1 MSRGR
6 MIQGV
11 SRNCVLVGAQEQNMK
26 MRFHTTISRLPII
39 AARCSEVLLLS
50 SKFGFSRNL
59 GLFFMIR
66 FTSKTSFHRI
76 ALRKRTCTGRSTLVV
91 KFSTSPRKDT
101 LGKSV
106 ALQLRSVHH
115 LLGHRQVAT
124 VKVAGLPCSL
134 REFQEVERL
143 WEGWSGPWNGVQMAA
158 EKLTRGRKGNQN
170 VVQESRVTLE
180 HGFQKVER
188 GDKS

>member
-1 MSRGR
+1 
-6 MIQGV
+6 
-11 SRNCVLVGAQEQNMK
+11 

-76 ALRKRTCTGRSTLVV
+76 ALRKRTCTAYIISW
-91 KFSTSPRKDT
+91 DT
-101 LGKSV
+101 GK
-106 ALQLRSVHH
+106 LLRSK
-115 LLGHRQVAT
+115 LQVFH
-124 VKVAGLPCSL
+124 VLFGSFKKLNVYGKVG
-134 REFQEVERL
+134 Q
-143 WEGWSGPWNGVQMAA
+143 GPWNGVQMAA